1 VRLKRRSRGSRRGS
15 QEGKA
20 AGIMAGDLGLF
31 LLRGRGTREEEGE
44 ADRRASVVRE
54 GRGDACAALRAR
66 SWAAGRAGLLRCAGE
81 KAGPHAGS
89 GPGRE
94 GEEGETG
101 WLLGAGPRVGR
112 KERELGWVVGW
123 VWAGLVWVLGL
134 VLFYFLSPFF
144 SKLHPNLF
152 ESKLNFEFKP
162 YPLNKIKHMH
172 QHECTN
178 IFKPMLK
185 F

>member
-1 VRLKRRSRGSRRGS
+1 LGGLASGPRAHARCGAGHGSARERCERGAEGAGARLKKESGV
-15 QEGKA
+15 KA
-20 AGIMAGDLGLF
+20 PKGGPCLSGHDVHTEV
-31 LLRGRGTREEEGE
+31 RC
-44 ADRRASVVRE
+44 RA
-54 GRGDACAALRAR
+54 C
-66 SWAAGRAGLLRCAGE
+66 WAGRHGC
-81 KAGPHAGS
+81 GPRTGS

-123 VWAGLVWVLGL
+123 VWAGLVWVLGW

-144 SKLHPNLF
+144 SKLHPHLF
-152 ESKLNFEFKP
+152 EFKLNFEFKP
-162 YPLNKIKHMH
+162 YPLNQIKFMH

-178 IFKPMLK
+178 IFILEK